1 MVQQDFQFCW
11 WWLQT
16 NHLDQ
21 VSGTFIEGEQ
31 VRINGD
37 DSLTRSITT
46 VQKFGLEDVKSVHQE
61 DTFISG
67 IDFSGDLVLQPKL
80 IKGIRTW
87 R

>member
-1 MVQQDFQFCW
+1 MVQQDFQLSAGGGNVSFD
-11 WWLQT
+11 
-16 NHLDQ
+16 LDQ

-46 VQKFGLEDVKSVHQE
+46 VQKFGLEDVKAVHQE

-67 IDFSGDLVLQPKL
+67 ADFSGDLVYNQK
-80 IKGIRTW
+80 
-87 R
+87 